1 MSYTNAIDL
10 LPSELLK
17 EIQKYVDGE
26 YIYIPRNESNK
37 KSWGTNTSTRQ
48 ELDLRNK
55 KIYSDYQAGID
66 MNSISK
72 SYYLSIKS
80 VQRIVL
86 KEKKNNR

>member
-37 KSWGTNTSTRQ
+37 KSWGNNTSTRQ

-55 KIYSDYQAGID
+55 KIYSDYLAGID
-66 MNSISK
+66 MNTLSER
-72 SYYLSIKS
+72 YYLSVKS

>member
-37 KSWGTNTSTRQ
+37 KAGGPILTGSLL
-48 ELDLRNK
+48 EEKMK
-55 KIYSDYQAGID
+55 KTA
-66 MNSISK
+66 
-72 SYYLSIKS
+72 
-80 VQRIVL
+80 
-86 KEKKNNR
+86 